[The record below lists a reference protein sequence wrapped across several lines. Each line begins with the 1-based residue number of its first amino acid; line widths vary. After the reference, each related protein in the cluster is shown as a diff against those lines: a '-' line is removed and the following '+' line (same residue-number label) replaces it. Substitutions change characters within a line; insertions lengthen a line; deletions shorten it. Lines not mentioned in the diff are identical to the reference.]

1 MQIFV
6 SDKGYAYVV
15 AMRSVSEF
23 PKALKIFAKEVDVTE
38 AIIADS
44 HKCNTSKEVKQFC
57 RKVGTTLGLLEGST
71 QWVNRAELYVGFFKE
86 DVRKDMLESNSPLIF
101 WDYCAKRRA
110 VITNMTAK
118 DLVNLRGQTPQFATF
133 GKEGDISNICQLRW
147 YEGVYFREATAKFPF
162 PDNVLGRCLGQARN
176 EGNEM
181 TQWILKQ
188 NGKIVP
194 RRTMC
199 RLTQEGLTRP
209 SEIKKRAEFDAA
221 IEKRYG
227 NSFTLPKRRPK
238 DGQGEDESFDLPFD
252 EVAPTIPE
260 ADDAD
265 SQERPLH
272 VSPDAE
278 VLLNAKVFLPQG
290 EELRLAKVI
299 QKHKDS
305 DG

>member
-1 MQIFV
+1 MQLFV
-6 SDKGYAYVV
+6 SDKGYVYVV
-15 AMRSVSEF
+15 AMKSVSKF
-23 PKALKIFAKEVDVTE
+23 LKALKMFAKEVGVPE

-44 HKCNTSKEVKQFC
+44 NKCNQSKEVKQFC
-57 RKVGTTLGLLEGST
+57 HKIGTTLRILEGST
-71 QWVNRAELYVGFFKE
+71 QWTNRAKLCVGLFKE
-86 DVRKDMLESNSPLIF
+86 AVRNDMLESNSPLVF
-101 WDYCAKRRA
+101 WDYCAERRA
-110 VITNMTAK
+110 AITNMAAK
-118 DLVNLRGQTPQFATF
+118 DLFQVRSQTPYFATF
-133 GKEGDISNICQLRW
+133 GEEGDISNICQLRW
-147 YEGVYFREATAKFPF
+147 YEWVYFREATAKFPF

-265 SQERPLH
+265 SQERPRH

-278 VLLNAKVFLPQG
+278 VLLNAEVLLPQG
-290 EELRLAKVI
+290 E
-299 QKHKDS
+299 Q
-305 DG
+305 